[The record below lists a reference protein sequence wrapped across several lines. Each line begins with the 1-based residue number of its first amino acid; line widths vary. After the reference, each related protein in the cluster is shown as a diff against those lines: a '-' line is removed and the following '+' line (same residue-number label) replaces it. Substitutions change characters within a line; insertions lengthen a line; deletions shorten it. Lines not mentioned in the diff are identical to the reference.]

1 MDQRRIIA
9 KTILIGRRLSMLKEF
24 RIVLMTFQ
32 SYLKWTKEGLLR
44 KSIPIDWLRKAFFR
58 VDFQC

>member
-24 RIVLMTFQ
+24 RICFNDFSVSPKMNQ
-32 SYLKWTKEGLLR
+32 R
-44 KSIPIDWLRKAFFR
+44 RIVAKSIPID
-58 VDFQC
+58 